1 MLGSMS
7 AFTINDAFMK
17 ALSDELSVH
26 QAVLIRSVVVIILL
40 AGLAKAQGAFR
51 VEIARGDRGLM
62 LFRTLA
68 EVGAAFF
75 FITALFNMPIA
86 NVTAIIQAL
95 PLTVTLAGAV
105 FLGEAVGWR
114 RISAIIVGLIGV
126 LLIVRPGGDGFTIYS
141 VYALL
146 AVVCVTLRD
155 LAARK
160 MTRSVPTIR
169 VALHAVIGVALFM
182 AALSIGR
189 DWAPVSQ
196 KAGLQLAG
204 ASFFVIG
211 GYIFSVATMRVGEI
225 GFVAPF
231 RYSSLLVALI
241 LGYLIFGDWPD
252 TLMLIGSAIIVAAGL
267 FTFYRT
273 SKLKT

>member
-26 QAVLIRSVVVIILL
+26 QAVLLRSIVVIALL
-40 AGLAKAQGAFR
+40 FVLAKSQGAFR
-51 VEIARGDRGLM
+51 VEIARKDRVLVRI
-62 LFRTLA
+62 RTVS
-68 EVGAAFF
+68 EVGAAYF

-105 FLGEAVGWR
+105 FLAEAVGWR
-114 RISAIIVGLIGV
+114 RISAIIAGLIGV

-146 AVVCVTLRD
+146 AVACVTVRD

-182 AALSIGR
+182 GAMSIGK
-189 DWAPVSQ
+189 DWVPVSQ

-211 GYIFSVATMRVGEI
+211 GYVFSVAAMRVGEI

-231 RYSSLLVALI
+231 RYASLLAALM
-241 LGYLIFGDWPD
+241 LGFLIFGDWPD
-252 TLMLIGSAIIVAAGL
+252 NLMLLGSAIIVAAGL

-273 SKLKT
+273 NKVQG